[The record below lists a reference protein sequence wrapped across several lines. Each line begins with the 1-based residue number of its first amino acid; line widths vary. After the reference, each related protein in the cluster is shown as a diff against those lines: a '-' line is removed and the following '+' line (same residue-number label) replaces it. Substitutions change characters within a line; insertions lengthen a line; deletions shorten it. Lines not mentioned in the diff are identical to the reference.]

1 MTRQDLR
8 FLGCLTVVVL
18 ALIGSCPFLIPEPEV
33 IVVAPTPRHED
44 VTFDYTSDVEE
55 ELEAQRQRQAQQDR
69 ELEAIQAALSDVA
82 KVEAAG
88 PDAPP
93 PQQLDYYRKGAQDR
107 EPVQKQPLR
116 KRRRG
121 ATTEPEGHTEVGDG
135 EPDG

>member
-33 IVVAPTPRHED
+33 IVVPTPAPED
-44 VTFDYTSDVEE
+44 VVFDYTSEVEE
-55 ELEAQRQRQAQQDR
+55 ELETQHQRQAQQQR

-93 PQQLDYYRKGAQDR
+93 PQQLDHYRKGAQDR
-107 EPVQKQPLR
+107 EPVQKHPLR
-116 KRRRG
+116 KRRQG
-121 ATTEPEGHTEVGDG
+121 ATTEPGSNTEVGDG